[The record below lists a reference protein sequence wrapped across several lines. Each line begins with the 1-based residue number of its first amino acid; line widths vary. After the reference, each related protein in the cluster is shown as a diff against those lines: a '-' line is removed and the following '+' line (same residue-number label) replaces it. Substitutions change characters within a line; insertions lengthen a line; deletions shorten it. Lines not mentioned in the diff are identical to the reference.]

1 MSQDKCEH
9 CHQPFKR
16 YKNREDQH
24 YCGRSECQK
33 ARKAK
38 WKRQKIKKDTE
49 YRAYHNQTNKDWNK
63 KSPGYWKEYRNKN
76 PEKTERN
83 RILQR
88 VRNHNRRQK
97 IKARKTIAQ
106 IPKNIAKMDTLKLI
120 AKVDALKSNNHQVF
134 NQFWLVPVIA
144 KVDVLKAHILLI
156 SDKSKRS
163 SDAFF

>member
-1 MSQDKCEH
+1 MSQDNCEH
-9 CHQPFKR
+9 CQQPFER

-24 YCGRSECQK
+24 YCGGSECQR

-38 WKRQKIKKDTE
+38 WKRVRIKKDAAF
-49 YRAYHNQTNKDWNK
+49 RAYHNQTNKDWREM
-63 KSPGYWKEYRNKN
+63 SPGYWKEYRNKN

-88 VRNHNRRQK
+88 VRNQNRRLK
-97 IKARKTIAQ
+97 NGREKTTGQ
-106 IPKNIAKMDTLKLI
+106 VPKSIAKVDASELI
-120 AKVDALKSNNHQVF
+120 AKVDVLKTGNHQAF

-156 SDKSKRS
+156 SDRS
-163 SDAFF
+163 ETSSNAFF